1 MNSKQPIEDV
11 IDRRLRS
18 IGLSRISASLL
29 EALAP
34 LAPLA
39 AQFAY
44 VLEPMF
50 AQGQQGWLANLA
62 SWLEHPAN
70 PEAMAQ
76 RLRERQP

>member
-1 MNSKQPIEDV
+1 MNSKQPIEDA

-18 IGLSRISASLL
+18 IGLSGISASLL

-44 VLEPMF
+44 LLEPMF
-50 AQGQQGWLANLA
+50 VQDQRGWLTELA
-62 SWLEHPAN
+62 SWLERPDN

-76 RLRERQP
+76 RLRERHP